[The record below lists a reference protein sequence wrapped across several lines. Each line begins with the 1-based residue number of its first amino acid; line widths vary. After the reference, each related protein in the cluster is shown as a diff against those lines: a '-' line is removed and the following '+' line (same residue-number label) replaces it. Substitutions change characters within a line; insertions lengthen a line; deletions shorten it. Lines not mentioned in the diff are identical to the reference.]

1 MHIYQKI
8 PQYYETDQMGVIHHS
23 NHVRWFEEA
32 RLSYMEAL
40 GLGDIIRNTDSGII
54 CPILTVDAKYL
65 KMIRLRDSIQIKV
78 YLIQYNGFRYTFYYQ
93 ICNETTQEIC
103 CTGTTSLCFL
113 TPENKPVFLNKK
125 FPDLHEQLLRIL
137 KSDLEIYTKLK

>member
-40 GLGDIIRNTDSGII
+40 GLGDIIRNTESGII

-78 YLIQYNGFRYTFYYQ
+78 
-93 ICNETTQEIC
+93 
-103 CTGTTSLCFL
+103 
-113 TPENKPVFLNKK
+113 
-125 FPDLHEQLLRIL
+125 
-137 KSDLEIYTKLK
+137 